1 MAEYKAF
8 QVRLEINIWE
18 ERREVEMEFHKWEI
32 ADKRVITL
40 RIKGMSQFFSQ
51 SLV

>member
-1 MAEYKAF
+1 MAEYKEF

-18 ERREVEMEFHKWEI
+18 ERGEVEMEFHEWEI

-40 RIKGMSQFFSQ
+40 RIEGMSQFFS
-51 SLV
+51 